1 MARSF
6 LASGVT
12 SGVAWGVGFW
22 QDVRF
27 GLRLLFKSPTFT
39 AVAVLTLGLGIGA
52 ITAIFSVVSA
62 VLLRP
67 LPFPHSEEL
76 VQFYTQF
83 PTMKFDKFWL
93 SPPEYRDLTVD
104 ARSYR
109 AVTAYSMAGAAF
121 IAKDRPI
128 RSPAAYTTA
137 TFAQTMGVSPA
148 FGRYF
153 RPEEDLPGDAHAV
166 VISHRLF
173 MNAFGGNPE
182 VVGRRVV
189 VDAVPATIVGV
200 MPEDFTYP
208 QADTDLWIPLGLDPA
223 SIARGNHRLTVV
235 GRLAPGVS
243 VDQARGELA
252 SLTAGWTA
260 TGQQHRISFDKHPMI
275 IQSLKGEVIGS
286 VRWTLWLLQAAVLFV
301 LLIACANV
309 SNLLL
314 ARAEARTRE
323 IAIRNALGA
332 DRSRLVRQFLT
343 ESILLGLLGGA
354 LGFLFAVWGVD
365 MTVSLLP
372 EGAPRASEIH
382 IDLAVLAFA
391 ISCALGTSLLFGLAP
406 IVHTRVA
413 DLGAVLKDGS
423 RSVTGQRQR
432 FRRVL
437 VVVEVALAVVLVI
450 GCGLVV
456 KSFVRLSQVDTG
468 FRPAGLATGQI
479 EITDKTYPKD
489 EDAIAYWRNLEDMT
503 ARQPGVTAVT
513 VMGGL
518 PPWRRINANDAQFE
532 GKTEDKDGPAFN
544 IDFWQFAGDDYF
556 HTLGLRL
563 VAGRFLDQN
572 DTETSEP
579 VVVINEALARR
590 FYAGEDPIGKR
601 LKAAPWV
608 KDGPWERIVGVVADV
623 KQQGLDAPTG
633 TEVYLGLRQSKVTTG
648 NAPRNLHLVAR
659 TSGDPRALVPVLRN
673 VVTKLDA
680 TVPIYRVRTM
690 DAVLYDAVGKP
701 RFVTFLLGVFAAIA
715 LALAAIGIYGV
726 MSYSV
731 AQRTREL
738 GIRMALGAQASGVRR
753 LVLLDGLLLAGVGV
767 AVGLAIAWGVN
778 TGLAS
783 GLSGLLYQVKA
794 VDPPTFVV
802 VGALVLAVAG
812 LACLVPAIRA
822 TRVDPMIALR
832 QD

>member
-1 MARSF
+1 MSGF
-6 LASGVT
+6 LVGF
-12 SGVAWGVGFW
+12 WVGFW
-22 QDVRF
+22 QDIRF

-39 AVAVLTLGLGIGA
+39 AVGVLTLGLGIGA

-67 LPFPHSEEL
+67 LPFPQPDEL
-76 VQFYTQF
+76 VQVYTQF
-83 PTMKFDKFWL
+83 PNMKFDSFWV
-93 SPPEYRDLTVD
+93 SPPEYRDIALD

-109 AVTAYSMAGAAF
+109 SVMAYSVAGAAF
-121 IAKDRPI
+121 VAKDRPV

-137 TFAQTMGVSPA
+137 SFAQTLGVAPA
-148 FGRYF
+148 VGRYF
-153 RPEEDLPGDAHAV
+153 RPEEDLPGDPHAV

-173 MNAFGGNPE
+173 MSAFAGNPE
-182 VVGRRVV
+182 IVGRRAL
-189 VDAVPATIVGV
+189 VDASPATIVGV
-200 MPEDFTYP
+200 MPESFAYP

-235 GRLAPGVS
+235 GRLAPGVTLE
-243 VDQARGELA
+243 QARGEIA
-252 SLTAGWTA
+252 SLTAAWTA
-260 TGQQHRISFDKHPMI
+260 TGFKHHIDATDHPMI
-275 IQSLKGEVIGS
+275 LRSLKGEVVGS

-332 DRSRLVRQFLT
+332 DRGRLVRQFLT
-343 ESILLGLLGGA
+343 ESVLLGLLGGA
-354 LGFLFAVWGVD
+354 VGFLFAVWGVD
-365 MTVSLLP
+365 MTVALLP

-382 IDLAVLAFA
+382 IDVSVLGFA
-391 ISCALGTSLLFGLAP
+391 IACALGTSLLFGLAP
-406 IVHTRVA
+406 IIHTRVA
-413 DLGAVLKDGS
+413 DLGAVLKDGM
-423 RSVTGQRQR
+423 RTATGQRQR

-437 VVVEVALAVVLVI
+437 VVVEVALAMVLVI

-468 FRPAGLATGQI
+468 FRPAGLATGQV
-479 EITDKTYPKD
+479 EIVDKTYPKD
-489 EDAIAYWRNLEDMT
+489 DDVIAFWRNLEEIT
-503 ARQPGVTAVT
+503 ARQPGVEAVT

-518 PPWRRINANDAQFE
+518 PPTRKVNANDAEFE
-532 GKTEDKDGPAFN
+532 GKAQGKDGPVQN
-544 IDFWQFAGDDYF
+544 IDFWQFAGDDF
-556 HTLGLRL
+556 FQTLGMRL
-563 VAGRFLDQN
+563 VAGRFLDAN

-579 VVVINEALARR
+579 VVVINQALARR
-590 FYAGEDPIGKR
+590 FYPGEDAIGKR
-601 LKAAPWV
+601 LKVAPWR
-608 KDGPWERIVGVVADV
+608 KEAPWQRIVGVVVDV

-633 TEVYLGLRQSKVTTG
+633 TEVYIPLRQSKVTNG
-648 NAPRNLHLVAR
+648 AAPRNLHLVAR
-659 TSGDPRALVPVLRN
+659 TTGDPRALVPILRS
-673 VVTKLDA
+673 VVPKLDP

-701 RFVTFLLGVFAAIA
+701 RFVTFLLGVFAGIA

-753 LVLLDGLLLAGVGV
+753 LVLRDGLALAAGGVV
-767 AVGLAIAWGVN
+767 VGLAVAFAVN
-778 TGLAS
+778 TGVAS
-783 GLSGLLYQVKA
+783 GLSGVLYQVKA
-794 VDPPTFVV
+794 VDPPTFVAVAV
-802 VGALVLAVAG
+802 VVLAVAG
-812 LACLVPAIRA
+812 LACLVPAVRA